1 MEMVSAIVVPSVAVK
16 REAIVAHLDSRRILL
31 LLRVD
36 VQRTVAPGATV
47 FMTVICCPACMVS
60 IRFSTMPNAAIRF
73 AMATASKC
81 NGCTM
86 LLKAG

>member
-1 MEMVSAIVVPSVAVK
+1 METVSAIVVPSVVAK
-16 REAIVAHLDSRRILL
+16 RDAIVAHLDSRRTLL

-36 VQRTVAPGATV
+36 SQRTVSPAATV
-47 FMTVICCPACMVS
+47 VMTVICCPACMVS
-60 IRFSTMPNAAIRF
+60 IRFSTMPRAAIRF

-86 LLKAG
+86 LQNAG